1 MSPGQPVM
9 ITRAH
14 AVRRYGTHIHQGG
27 ITMKLRL
34 LIFILSL
41 CSFLPSV
48 VSAADRFTDLGNGT
62 MTDTSTGLAW
72 LKNANCTESAGGI
85 AKTNGYLNWYD
96 AAAWSNGLAS
106 GACGLTDG
114 SQAGDWRVPTINELK
129 SLICGPGAPAWQYD
143 GCNGNTFNPNGT
155 YPYQWLTSQG
165 FTTVQ
170 ASGYWSSILGFVG
183 TDTAWGVDMKDG
195 YVAVYNIG
203 GQEYVWP
210 VRGDYYV
217 RVDGTPNVY
226 YPSLQNAFDTVA
238 NDSVVLARGMIFTET
253 LSLNRSVAV
262 KLFGGYNIDYT
273 NQTGVTTINGNV
285 TIAMGSLVVDR
296 VVIR

>member
-1 MSPGQPVM
+1 M

-41 CSFLPSV
+41 CSLLPSV

-114 SQAGDWRVPTINELK
+114 SQAGDWRVPTIDELK
-129 SLICGPGAPAWQYD
+129 SLICGPGAPVWQND
-143 GCNGNTFNPNGT
+143 GCNGNTSNPNGA

-165 FTTVQ
+165 FTAVQ
-170 ASGYWSSILGFVG
+170 PYYYWSSSTF
-183 TDTAWGVDMKDG
+183 DFPDFAWDMDMDKGSVFNGYKD
-195 YVAVYNIG
+195 YAIN
-203 GQEYVWP
+203 YVWP
-210 VRGDYYV
+210 VRWDYYV